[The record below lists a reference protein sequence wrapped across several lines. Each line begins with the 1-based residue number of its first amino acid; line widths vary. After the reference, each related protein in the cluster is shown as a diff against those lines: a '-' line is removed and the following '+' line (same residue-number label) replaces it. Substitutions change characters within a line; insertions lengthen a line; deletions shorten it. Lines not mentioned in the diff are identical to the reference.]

1 VVTILLPPPMRSL
14 TPIFATIPAGASII
28 RIFDPTDHG
37 ATSTGFRFFGP
48 LRRFDHH
55 RAFVRSG
62 AQDPERGIYYAALTF
77 DGALVEVFGDNGPKL
92 VELGNREVCAPIL
105 SRQLRLLDLRG
116 QGADNGACRAG
127 SVDALSKNAD
137 YQPSQAWSRY
147 FYDHPEL
154 YSMVDGIM
162 YGNAHNGDDALAL
175 YERAAQAVLCSAQE
189 TIRLDDPA
197 LRIALLAACL
207 RLGLTPS
214 VM

>member
-1 VVTILLPPPMRSL
+1 MVTILRPPPKRPL
-14 TPIFATIPAGASII
+14 TPKVETIPASASII

-55 RAFVRSG
+55 RAFVQSG

-92 VELGNREVCAPIL
+92 VEPGDRQVCSPTL
-105 SRQLRLLDLRG
+105 SRPLCLLDLRG
-116 QGADNGACRAG
+116 QGADNGAWRAG
-127 SVDALSKNAD
+127 SVDALAKNAD

-154 YSMVDGIM
+154 YSMVDGLV
-162 YGNAHNGDDALAL
+162 YGNAHNGDNALAL
-175 YERAAQAVLCSAQE
+175 YERAAHTLICSAQG

-197 LRIALLAACL
+197 LHTDLLAACL
-207 RLGLTPS
+207 RLGLTAS

>member
-1 VVTILLPPPMRSL
+1 VL
-14 TPIFATIPAGASII
+14 
-28 RIFDPTDHG
+28 
-37 ATSTGFRFFGP
+37 
-48 LRRFDHH
+48 
-55 RAFVRSG
+55 
-62 AQDPERGIYYAALTF
+62 
-77 DGALVEVFGDNGPKL
+77 N
-92 VELGNREVCAPIL
+92 L

-116 QGADNGACRAG
+116 QGRQWRLARRLGGCP
-127 SVDALSKNAD
+127 VQNAD